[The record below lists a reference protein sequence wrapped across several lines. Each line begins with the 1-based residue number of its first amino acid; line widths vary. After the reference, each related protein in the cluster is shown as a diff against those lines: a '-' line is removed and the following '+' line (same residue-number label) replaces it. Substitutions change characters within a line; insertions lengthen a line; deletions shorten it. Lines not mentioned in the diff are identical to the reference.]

1 MSGLQY
7 FSYNGY
13 GEKLLKEMHY
23 SQAVRVG
30 DNIEISGQGRCKQGV
45 YYVQICRSLNQIQGG
60 WDSKTGEVPSNLMQ
74 EIDQAFENVDITLK
88 EAGGQGWSQVF
99 RIRLYALDEA
109 WTEDGLGRMV
119 ENMKKWV
126 PNHAP
131 ILTGIGASKLGQ
143 PGMRLEVEVSAFD
156 PKGSR

>member
-1 MSGLQY
+1 MSGLQC

-13 GEKLLKEMHY
+13 GEKLLQEMHY
-23 SQAVRVG
+23 SQAVR
-30 DNIEISGQGRCKQGV
+30 
-45 YYVQICRSLNQIQGG
+45 
-60 WDSKTGEVPSNLMQ
+60 DSKTGEVPSNLMQ
-74 EIDQAFENVDITLK
+74 EIDQAFENVDIALK

-119 ENMKKWV
+119 ENMRKWA

-143 PGMRLEVEVSAFD
+143 PGMRLEVEVSAYD
-156 PKGSR
+156 PNGPR

>member
-1 MSGLQY
+1 MSGLKY
-7 FSYNGY
+7 FSYKGY
-13 GEKLLKEMHY
+13 GKKLLREMHY

-30 DNIEISGQGRCKQGV
+30 DNIEISGQG
-45 YYVQICRSLNQIQGG
+45 G
-60 WDSKTGEVPSNLMQ
+60 WDSETGMVPSDLMQ
-74 EIDQAFENVDITLK
+74 EIDQAFENVNINLK

-109 WTEDGLGRMV
+109 WNEDGIGRMV
-119 ENMKKWV
+119 ENMKKWT

-143 PGMRLEVEVSAFD
+143 PGMRVEVEVSAYD
-156 PKGSR
+156 PQGRIGS